1 MVENGSK
8 LLQADKLMLQQ
19 HSTFRMTNKKT
30 SCLDWQKLGE
40 KINNNEEKMLNMAQR
55 DSAAGRGT
63 QTKLKWMDATTM
75 SRGCQ
80 NCNTHKSGAI

>member
-40 KINNNEEKMLNMAQR
+40 KINNN
-55 DSAAGRGT
+55 
-63 QTKLKWMDATTM
+63 
-75 SRGCQ
+75 
-80 NCNTHKSGAI
+80 